1 MQSEREIVEKE
12 RVCVTGAGGFIASWI
27 VKLLLSKGYIVHG
40 TVRDPSD
47 VKNAHLKLLDNATE
61 NLQLFKADLQ
71 DYNSLCGAIA
81 GCTGV
86 FHVASPV
93 PAGRAANP
101 EVEVIEPVMRGTRN
115 ILMACSEIKVK
126 RLVVVSSVVSVIK
139 NPDWPKDQPM
149 DESCWSDEE
158 HCRKTENWYYFAKT
172 ASEREALEYSKKNDL
187 DVITICPSVAL
198 GPMLQSTVNSSSKIL
213 IKILKDGCERML
225 NIVRLVVDVRDF
237 AEAVL
242 LVYEK
247 PEAEG
252 RYLCSAPSVERHDFI
267 DKLKSIYPKF
277 SCLPMTPGEEKGQEL
292 NCEKLQKLGW
302 TTRPLEETL
311 LDSVQDYLE
320 KEILDKHF

>member
-1 MQSEREIVEKE
+1 MQSEREIVGKE

-27 VKLLLSKGYIVHG
+27 VKLLLSKGYMVHG

-47 VKNAHLKLLDNATE
+47 EKNAHLTLLDNATE

-93 PAGRAANP
+93 PAGRAANR

-198 GPMLQSTVNSSSKIL
+198 GPMLQSTVNSSSMIL
-213 IKILKDGCERML
+213 IKILKDGCERMFI
-225 NIVRLVVDVRDF
+225 IVRLVVDVRDF

-267 DKLKSIYPKF
+267 DKLKNIYPKF

-302 TTRPLEETL
+302 TARPLEETL

-320 KEILDKHF
+320 KEILEKHF